1 MFAIHKPTGI
11 YIGKLSLEEVID
23 KYGTA
28 TPLNDKQKLAVLGWI
43 ELSRHKCFNFVE
55 LKRGQ
60 YVKASYFL
68 PIKKYLNG
76 IVMTQDTIALR
87 TVVHGNKV
95 NDTLNYKADED
106 IVVLA
111 SGISGVVQTNGH
123 FKCYY
128 YPNSAKISY
137 LIGLGNVNVNGIVC
151 NFAYVPFLGVDEF
164 SIIA

>member
-68 PIKKYLNG
+68 P
-76 IVMTQDTIALR
+76 
-87 TVVHGNKV
+87 
-95 NDTLNYKADED
+95 
-106 IVVLA
+106 
-111 SGISGVVQTNGH
+111 
-123 FKCYY
+123 
-128 YPNSAKISY
+128 NSAKISY

-151 NFAYVPFLGVDEF
+151 NFADVPFLGVDEF